1 MAADK
6 KRDDAK
12 KYIAE
17 NRKARHNYFIEDRI
31 EAGIILKGSEVKALR
46 GGQTNIGDS
55 YAGANQGAGLWLY
68 NAYIPEYREANR
80 ENHEPRRPRQ
90 LLLHKREI
98 ARLHQEVTRGGMT
111 LVPLAMYFND
121 RGKAKIELGLAKGK
135 KLHDKRESEKERDW
149 AREKS
154 RVMKANNR

>member
-1 MAADK
+1 MASNKA
-6 KRDDAK
+6 RDEAK
-12 KYIAE
+12 KFIAE
-17 NRKARHNYFIEDRI
+17 NRKARHNYTIEDRI

-68 NAYIPEYREANR
+68 NVYIPEYKQANR

-90 LLLHKREI
+90 LLLHRREI

-111 LVPLAMYFND
+111 LVPLSMYFND
-121 RGKAKIELGLAKGK
+121 KGIAKVELGLAKGR
-135 KLHDKRESEKERDW
+135 KLHDKREAEKERDW
-149 AREKS
+149 NREKA
-154 RVMKANNR
+154 RVLKGDRR

>member
-6 KRDDAK
+6 KRDEAK
-12 KYIAE
+12 RFIAE
-17 NRKARHNYFIEDRI
+17 NRKARHNYSILDKI

-46 GGQTNIGDS
+46 QGQSNIADS

-68 NAYIPEYREANR
+68 NAYIPEYKQANR

-90 LLLHKREI
+90 LLLRSREI

-111 LVPLAMYFND
+111 LVPLSMYFND
-121 RGKAKIELGLAKGK
+121 KGIAKVELGLAKGR
-135 KLHDKRESEKERDW
+135 KLHDKREAEKERDW
-149 AREKS
+149 NREKA
-154 RVMKANNR
+154 RLMKDRS